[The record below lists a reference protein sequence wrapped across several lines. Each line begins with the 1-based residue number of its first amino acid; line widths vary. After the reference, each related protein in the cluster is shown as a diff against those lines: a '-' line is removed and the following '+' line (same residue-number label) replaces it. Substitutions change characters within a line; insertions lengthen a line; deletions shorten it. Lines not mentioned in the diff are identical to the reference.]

1 MEAMRRDSGAVRKTR
16 EARQPAVGSASVRRV
31 LFVAVLAVLAIA
43 APVSTALADPDLIA
57 TFPIPDELETSGIAV
72 GADGNVW
79 FGENGNPGRIGRLTP
94 GGEMTEFP
102 LPSAGSVGAV
112 ISGPDNNLWFE
123 ETNRTQGPTPEAI
136 GKITLDGQL
145 SEFPLSHR
153 RTGKGLTAGPDGN
166 VWFTGALAIG
176 KITSSGQITEYP
188 LSAGTRA
195 EEIVAGPNGDLWFRA
210 AAANA
215 PPGGKFGR
223 ITPDGEI
230 SEFALPARTYGQR
243 LFIGP
248 DHRLRLFYGIGQWSK
263 YGTFEGR
270 SVGVDLV
277 GADGGLTNEPLP
289 SYSPCFAC
297 PLTAD
302 PEGNLWYTNVES
314 VSRFST
320 TGQITTFDLPQG
332 VSAGSLASGPD
343 GNLWFAGSRFARPNS
358 IGLVGRIPPNLL
370 EASLAGEWWR
380 LTATTARWTRLGV
393 TCVAADE
400 TRVCEG
406 TLTLTTEIDPNQVG
420 GSAKVIVLARRPY
433 RLRAGGWHE
442 FSLHLSRKTFGIRIK
457 RAVLRNVQVTATATG
472 GQDAN
477 RPTLIERPRRPGRH
491 RHRDHHH
498 RVKH

>member
-1 MEAMRRDSGAVRKTR
+1 MRA
-16 EARQPAVGSASVRRV
+16 AAPANR
-31 LFVAVLAVLAIA
+31 AVLVVAAIVLALASPAPA
-43 APVSTALADPDLIA
+43 AVADPYLIA
-57 TFPIPDELETSGIAV
+57 TFAIPDELETSGIAL

-79 FGENGNPGRIGRLTP
+79 FGENGNPSRIGRITP

-136 GKITLDGQL
+136 GKITLDGQV
-145 SEFPLSHR
+145 SEFPLAHR
-153 RTGKGLTAGPDGN
+153 RSGEGLTAGPDGN
-166 VWFTGALAIG
+166 VWFTGASSVD
-176 KITSSGQITEYP
+176 KITSSGQVTEYP

-195 EEIVAGPNGDLWFRA
+195 EEIVVGPNGDLWFRA
-210 AAANA
+210 AAPNA

-223 ITPDGEI
+223 VTPDGEI

-248 DHRLRLFYGIGQWSK
+248 DHRLRLLYGIGQWSK

-277 GADGGLTNEPLP
+277 GADGGLINEPLP

-297 PLTAD
+297 RLTAD
-302 PEGNLWYTNVES
+302 PEGNLWYTEGQS
-314 VSRFST
+314 VSRFSA

-332 VSAGSLASGPD
+332 VSAGSLVSGPD
-343 GNLWFAGSRFARPNS
+343 GNLWFAGSRFERPNS
-358 IGLVGRIPPNLL
+358 IGLIGRIPPNLL
-370 EASLAGEWWR
+370 EVSLAGEWWR

-393 TCVAADE
+393 ACVATDE

-406 TLTLTTEIDPNQVG
+406 TLMLTTEIDPDQVG
-420 GSAKVIVLARRPY
+420 GSAKAIVLARRPY

-442 FSLHLSRKTFGIRIK
+442 FSLHLSRKTFGIRVK

-477 RPTLIERPRRPGRH
+477 RPILLERPHRSSTHRKRH
-491 RHRDHHH
+491 RHHH
-498 RVKH
+498 RRASP